1 MPLNRTWGKERNY
14 LLLASFVIFLFDLFM
29 TGLRGI
35 KVDAFSLKSS
45 YSRVD
50 AHSSVPRA
58 DDRMV

>member
-1 MPLNRTWGKERNY
+1 M
-14 LLLASFVIFLFDLFM
+14 LASFVIFLFDLFM